1 MHVRAPIEILGAI
14 IDEVEGLRRTDARS
28 HLPEF
33 LLREA
38 RAALEEGLGSSGKS
52 GGSQLDHL
60 DSLVGRTV
68 SHVFEGDLKRA
79 QAVIACSDGSFLAL
93 ETERDGD
100 ESYIV
105 ANSPRTWG
113 PPSNGLADFLWPK
126 DLVDAGLM
134 TKEEQ
139 QRLDREAKEAQLAA
153 LKERTEAQMARLR
166 AELADLENARPNPL
180 PC

>member
-1 MHVRAPIEILGAI
+1 MEKSPMDVLGAI
-14 IDEVEGLRRTDARS
+14 LDEVDGLRRTDARS

-38 RAALEEGLGSSGKS
+38 RAALEASLGATANGR
-52 GGSQLDHL
+52 GSQLHEL
-60 DSLVGRTV
+60 AGLVGRTV
-68 SHVFEGDLKRA
+68 THVFEGDLKRA
-79 QAVIACSDGSFLAL
+79 QAVITCSDGSFIAL

-100 ESYIV
+100 GSYIV
-105 ANSPRTWG
+105 VDGPRTWG
-113 PPSNGLADFLWPK
+113 PPSNGLADYLWPR

-139 QRLDREAKEAQLAA
+139 QRLDREAIEAQLAA

-166 AELADLENARPNPL
+166 ADLADLEKRTA
-180 PC
+180 